1 MTSCS
6 HSTLTLLPQQKNRMR
21 CRHCHLTIK
30 EEDLT
35 QDFCPECYE
44 MKGEKRYDFEEVPS
58 TKVTETQYRCESCG
72 TIIKGS

>member
-6 HSTLTLLPQQKNRMR
+6 HSTLTLLPQQKNRLR

-30 EEDLT
+30 KEDLA

-44 MKGEKRYDFEEVPS
+44 MQGEKRNDFEEVECPDAA
-58 TKVTETQYRCESCG
+58 ETRYRCETCG
-72 TIIKGS
+72 AIIKGD